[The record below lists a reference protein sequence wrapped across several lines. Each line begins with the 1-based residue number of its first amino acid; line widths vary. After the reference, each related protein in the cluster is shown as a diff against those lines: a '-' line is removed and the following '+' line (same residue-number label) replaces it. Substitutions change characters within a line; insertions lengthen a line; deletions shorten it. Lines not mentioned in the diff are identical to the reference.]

1 MASSQ
6 VEIASF
12 NLSQNQK
19 TQKTTWVSR
28 VAKNNNNNL
37 GNLNFNKRFHNVFG
51 EKDDSS
57 LSALV
62 SPRHSKIVDRWAA
75 RQAQEV
81 VSNLGKNNNQDA
93 VKVFDKFPSRS
104 SSFNSRRGRED
115 SVSPPRSDGSSE
127 SERAS
132 SLGASSLVQ
141 IWEKRLNQSN
151 CTKQNVPIAGRTNS
165 DSSCNDTNACY
176 VDDHGRVSE
185 EEESSDESF
194 IGCEY
199 DKTRVSTDQNCLP
212 KVKCNSDAVESEK
225 SKVADIIKRL
235 YVDNDQELSNSAAN
249 SPYRE
254 RDCVSTPKQLTEHKS
269 FGQVTSHPRIRG
281 RQAFND
287 LIMQFECDR
296 HGELNNLAERGAV
309 SKFTQRGRI
318 QVNFASLFPSKLIME
333 ACKVSMSVPHRCELK
348 ISHK

>member
-37 GNLNFNKRFHNVFG
+37 GNLNFNKKFHNVFG

-115 SVSPPRSDGSSE
+115 SVSPPCSDGSSD
-127 SERAS
+127 SEKAS

-176 VDDHGRVSE
+176 LDDHGRVSE
-185 EEESSDESF
+185 EEESSDESL

-199 DKTRVSTDQNCLP
+199 DKTRVTTNQNCLP
-212 KVKCNSDAVESEK
+212 KVKCNSDAVENEK

-235 YVDNDQELSNSAAN
+235 YVDNDQELSNSATN

-269 FGQVTSHPRIRG
+269 FCQVTSHPRIRG

-318 QVNFASLFPSKLIME
+318 QVKFASLFP
-333 ACKVSMSVPHRCELK
+333 
-348 ISHK
+348 